1 MRRLETTRSGLCP
14 CVFVFSSPGGTRGLI
29 FSASVFNFFEVLIVE
44 FYIYTTLGHLVDVQ
58 GPPLR
63 GGVPTRTLFS
73 QISERQAEMFG
84 VPEGAVKMPKQRLIS
99 LCTRKSEMDGQEGIL
114 SRNKTSLILINFLF

>member
-1 MRRLETTRSGLCP
+1 M
-14 CVFVFSSPGGTRGLI
+14 
-29 FSASVFNFFEVLIVE
+29 LIVE

-58 GPPLR
+58 GPPPR
-63 GGVPTRTLFS
+63 GGVPIRTLFS

-84 VPEGAVKMPKQRLIS
+84 MPEGAGEMRKQRLIAP
-99 LCTRKSEMDGQEGIL
+99 CTRKSEMDGLEGIL